1 MAPAF
6 RRRKKESK
14 VGPKEGAASVKPR
27 TVVRLT
33 AWEVFE
39 ALSLTLFEPL
49 SKRFVKFFEL
59 DRSLTR
65 AGLSVHPVKYG
76 AITIALTLFSAL
88 FSTVGIV
95 VLTLTVQLTFPQLI
109 IGVLVASI
117 VPVLVLAIRL
127 AYPSLL
133 STLRKNEVENELPFF
148 MAYLATMVRGGY
160 SVEKVVERVAELRVF
175 KAIRT
180 EARRIVTLIRM
191 FGEDPVTALER
202 VASQHPSPRF
212 RDVILGYTTT
222 LRSGGDVL
230 HYLEVRTRELFESR
244 ATEVRALLGR
254 LASFLEIYTIFG
266 VVVSV
271 TLFVFFAVSAAL
283 TAAQALRA
291 PAELTE
297 LSIDVTVPA
306 LYSFIALP
314 VMALAIALA
323 MHLNQPR
330 NPISYWAVYSTLLVW
345 VPVAAGASVT
355 VLVATGGLDLLSG
368 SISIE
373 GVRSAI
379 YTVLTGLLVASL
391 PPAIK
396 YARIERKQRGLVRA
410 VADMLRD
417 ISEIRK
423 TGLSPEKC
431 MILVSS
437 RSYRGLTPVVERAA
451 AALTVGMS
459 LEEALRGALR
469 GLREWFTVASFRFL
483 ADSITV
489 GGGSPEV
496 IDTLARYTQMLS
508 ELEEETRRKMRT
520 QVFVPYFGAIMLSS
534 LPVMILYML
543 LSIARIPLTALA
555 PLVLCMVMGAMVN
568 AYAMGLVAGKASKAT
583 VAAGFIHASLLTVV
597 AAAASLATLAYA
609 GA

>member
-1 MAPAF
+1 LAPAPRK
-6 RRRKKESK
+6 RREE
-14 VGPKEGAASVKPR
+14 KEGVARAGSR
-27 TVVRLT
+27 TVVRIT

-39 ALSLTLFEPL
+39 ALALTLFEPL
-49 SKRFVKFFEL
+49 SRRFVRLFEL

-76 AITIALTLFSAL
+76 AVTLALTLFSAL
-88 FSTVGIV
+88 FSAVGMV
-95 VLTLTVQLTFPQLI
+95 VLALTVELTLPQLV
-109 IGVLVASI
+109 IGVLVATI
-117 VPVLVLAIRL
+117 APILVLATRL

-133 STLRKNEVENELPFF
+133 STLRKNEVESELPFF

-160 SVEKVVERVAELRVF
+160 SVERVVERVAELRVF
-175 KAIRT
+175 KAIRA
-180 EARRIVTLIRM
+180 EARRVVTLIRM
-191 FGEDPVTALER
+191 FGEDPVTALEK
-202 VASQHPSPRF
+202 VASHHPSSRF

-254 LASFLEIYTIFG
+254 LASFLEVYTIFG

-283 TAAQALRA
+283 SAAQALRA
-291 PAELTE
+291 PTE
-297 LSIDVTVPA
+297 LAEIRVDVTTPA
-306 LYSFIALP
+306 LYNFVALP
-314 VMALAIALA
+314 AMAFAIVLA

-330 NPISYWAVYSTLLVW
+330 NPVSYWAVYTTLLVW
-345 VPVAAGASVT
+345 VPVAIGVSVI
-355 VLVATGGLDLLSG
+355 VLVTTGGLDLLSG
-368 SISIE
+368 GVSIE

-379 YTVLTGLLVASL
+379 YTVSTGLLLASL

-396 YARIERKQRGLVRA
+396 YMRIERRQRGLVRA
-410 VADMLRD
+410 VADVLRD

-431 MILVSS
+431 IILVSS
-437 RSYRGLTPVVERAA
+437 RSYRALTPIVERAA
-451 AALTVGMS
+451 AALTVGIS
-459 LEEALRGALR
+459 LEEALRRALR

-483 ADSITV
+483 VDSITV

-496 IDTLARYTQMLS
+496 IDTLARYTQMLA
-508 ELEEETRRKMRT
+508 ELEEEIRRRMRT

-543 LSIARIPLTALA
+543 LSIARIPLPTLA
-555 PLVLCMVMGAMVN
+555 PLVFCMVMGAMVN

-583 VAAGFIHASLLTVV
+583 LAAGFLHASLLTVV